1 MIELTEI
8 FKNSLNLIFSFNLDL
23 LEIILLSLKIS
34 FFSLFFSCIFGLPL
48 GSLLAVSKFFG
59 RGFLVLFFNSM
70 LGLPPVFV
78 GLVLYILL
86 SISGPLGSLEL
97 LYTPVAMIIAQFCL
111 ITPIIVSLTRQVI
124 EQMTEEY
131 DELLKSL
138 RASTR
143 ERIMT
148 ILWDSRY
155 ALLTCILAGL
165 GRSLSEVGAIIIVGG
180 NIAHATRVMTTTIA
194 LETTN
199 RIMSEGQI
207 PLENWTLNSRTSPI
221 GGQPIVHSS
230 EIRTRTT
237 GDITLEDG
245 TADNLSYN
253 GQGFLVLNGTD
264 SSSTNAGDNFDL
276 EGATGIT
283 I

>member
-8 FKNSLNLIFSFNLDL
+8 FKNSLNLIFSLNLDL

-48 GSLLAVSKFFG
+48 GSLLAVTRFFG

-78 GLVLYILL
+78 GLVLYIFL

-111 ITPIIVSLTRQVI
+111 ITPIIVSLTKQVI
-124 EQMTEEY
+124 EQITEEY

-138 RASTR
+138 RANTR

-155 ALLTCILAGL
+155 SLLTCILAGL

-194 LETTN
+194 LETSKGN
-199 RIMSEGQI
+199 
-207 PLENWTLNSRTSPI
+207 LEIAVALGFILIFISI
-221 GGQPIVHSS
+221 FI
-230 EIRTRTT
+230 
-237 GDITLEDG
+237 
-245 TADNLSYN
+245 NLLVSILKEFAEKVSY
-253 GQGFLVLNGTD
+253 D
-264 SSSTNAGDNFDL
+264 
-276 EGATGIT
+276 
-283 I
+283 

>member
-1 MIELTEI
+1 M
-8 FKNSLNLIFSFNLDL
+8 
-23 LEIILLSLKIS
+23 
-34 FFSLFFSCIFGLPL
+34 CIRD
-48 GSLLAVSKFFG
+48 S
-59 RGFLVLFFNSM
+59 
-70 LGLPPVFV
+70 
-78 GLVLYILL
+78 
-86 SISGPLGSLEL
+86 LGSLEL

-194 LETTN
+194 LETSKGN
-199 RIMSEGQI
+199 
-207 PLENWTLNSRTSPI
+207 LEIAVALGFILIFISI
-221 GGQPIVHSS
+221 FI
-230 EIRTRTT
+230 
-237 GDITLEDG
+237 
-245 TADNLSYN
+245 NLLVSILTEFAKRVSY
-253 GQGFLVLNGTD
+253 D
-264 SSSTNAGDNFDL
+264 
-276 EGATGIT
+276 
-283 I
+283 